1 MRRGL
6 FRHWRS
12 GATTALLLAGCGAA
26 GTGRAAVVRVPE
38 DFPGIQAAID
48 AAQGSDTVLISR
60 GTYAGGLVISGKSL
74 TLASRYIE
82 TGDTND
88 IVLTTLSGGN
98 PILTIQVS
106 AGPAT
111 TVRGLTFLNGGYHI
125 ENYARRVSIL
135 DDHFVGG
142 SNDQMSF
149 EGAGGLV
156 RGCRFEH
163 AGDDGIDVD
172 NASDPTIEN
181 NTILS
186 PGDDGIEL
194 RLHPYTGPTLQI
206 VFRDNVISGCKE
218 DGIQLI
224 DYAGA
229 SSRDFLIEGNVLAN
243 NVKVG
248 LACMAD
254 GNTVENF
261 AGAPLVEPV
270 RVVGNT
276 ISGNPTGVT
285 GGDNMLLLNNIVEG
299 SSQVG
304 VKRVATSSLV
314 AHDDIWGNAT
324 NVTGSNV
331 DTTTTLRVNPRL
343 ESDWE
348 LGAGSPCIDAGVVSI
363 VWHGVKVSAAPY
375 LGMAPDLGARESAS
389 GSVVSVPGS
398 SHPAALSLSAVRPN
412 PSANGVTIAF
422 TLPDSAPARIELVDV
437 AGRRVL
443 VRDVGTLERGSHVV
457 RLTEARS
464 LPAGAY
470 LVRIV
475 QGSRSV
481 STRMVVVR

>member
-1 MRRGL
+1 MFRTSALFSPSTTIHARWSPSWQPKSAFVRKWEPTSSRSFDARAQATASDSCATSIKNLCMNRLPTWVSVRYGERDRDQTLLLAPHRPAYPFLPDSSHGTALGERRHAQGAVPSL
-6 FRHWRS
+6 RS

-26 GTGRAAVVRVPE
+26 GIGRAAVVRVPE
-38 DFPGIQAAID
+38 DFPVIQAAID
-48 AAQGSDTVLISR
+48 AAQGGDTVLISR

-206 VFRDNVISGCKE
+206 AFRDNVISGCKE
-218 DGIQLI
+218 DGI
-224 DYAGA
+224 
-229 SSRDFLIEGNVLAN
+229 
-243 NVKVG
+243 
-248 LACMAD
+248 
-254 GNTVENF
+254 
-261 AGAPLVEPV
+261 
-270 RVVGNT
+270 
-276 ISGNPTGVT
+276 
-285 GGDNMLLLNNIVEG
+285 
-299 SSQVG
+299 
-304 VKRVATSSLV
+304 
-314 AHDDIWGNAT
+314 
-324 NVTGSNV
+324 
-331 DTTTTLRVNPRL
+331 
-343 ESDWE
+343 
-348 LGAGSPCIDAGVVSI
+348 
-363 VWHGVKVSAAPY
+363 
-375 LGMAPDLGARESAS
+375 
-389 GSVVSVPGS
+389 
-398 SHPAALSLSAVRPN
+398 
-412 PSANGVTIAF
+412 
-422 TLPDSAPARIELVDV
+422 
-437 AGRRVL
+437 
-443 VRDVGTLERGSHVV
+443 
-457 RLTEARS
+457 
-464 LPAGAY
+464 
-470 LVRIV
+470 
-475 QGSRSV
+475 
-481 STRMVVVR
+481 